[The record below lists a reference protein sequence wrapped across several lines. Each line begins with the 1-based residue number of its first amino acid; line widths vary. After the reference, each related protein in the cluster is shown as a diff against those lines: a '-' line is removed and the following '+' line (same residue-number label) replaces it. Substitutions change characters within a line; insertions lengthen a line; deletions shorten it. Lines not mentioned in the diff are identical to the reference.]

1 MLRVSPVTGHEG
13 YPGEGWRITSGFA
26 SEEYYKLFKDWHTG
40 HDLSLSRARGRPIY
54 AVCDGIVKFVH
65 DGNDRG
71 FGKMVF
77 IQHTDSLFTRYAHLD
92 QYYVQDREQVSA
104 GQVIGLLGSTGRSTG
119 PHLHFDVMLRN
130 NALDWPGKEKA
141 RLLQQ
146 YIDPNA
152 WYAGSSINIDSLIT
166 EKMRVVATAGLNV
179 RRTPSRYGVRNY
191 ALEAGAVV
199 DVKPVRIYASE
210 LAWRELAS
218 GGWVAEKYLETVAPN
233 GTG

>member
-26 SEEYYKLFKDWHTG
+26 SQPYFERFGDWHTG
-40 HDLSLSRARGRPIY
+40 HDLARSEARGRPIY
-54 AVCDGIVKFVH
+54 AMSDGVVKFVQ
-65 DGNDRG
+65 DGHDRG
-71 FGKMVF
+71 FGKLVF

-92 QYYVQDREQVSA
+92 HYYVQDREQVSA
-104 GQVIGLLGSTGRSTG
+104 GQVIGLLGATGRAFG
-119 PHLHFDVMLRN
+119 AHLHFDVMLRN

-141 RLLQQ
+141 RVLQQ
-146 YIDPNA
+146 YVDPNA
-152 WYAGSSINIDSLIT
+152 WYAGFSMWVDSIPT

-218 GGWVAEKYLETVAPN
+218 GGWVAEKYLETVAAN
-233 GTG
+233 GTE